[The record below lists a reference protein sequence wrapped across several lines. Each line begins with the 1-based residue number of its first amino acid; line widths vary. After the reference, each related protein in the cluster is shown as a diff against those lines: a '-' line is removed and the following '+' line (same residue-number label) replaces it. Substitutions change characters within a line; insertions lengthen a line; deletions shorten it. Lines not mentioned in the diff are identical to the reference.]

1 MNGTLVAAPP
11 SIAEGILVFLD
22 RVITVME
29 WFLRVR
35 IYRVS
40 TTGFDKTIEDIGE
53 VSGNLFGAQDS
64 VRLQCT
70 AYLGAV
76 NEGPYSP
83 LGRYSAARAVFQ
95 LLMRRKK
102 TIDNVTSNPDCARL
116 PIAKP
121 LIITGLPSS
130 TNTLLHNLLACD
142 PNARTICTDGS
153 LSSAYESDAKIAD
166 DTLILDHQ
174 LFSSDFVAD
183 AAMTTLRSSSEYM
196 LQVYVYFKR
205 FLQFARFS
213 KSSLDQQDT
222 HVLLNSHA
230 HAYNLTALLSV
241 FPDARIVM
249 THRHPIKTVP
259 LHAHAIVQANAS
271 RTPSNASDR
280 HALGKKILNN
290 AAAMANGIVRVR
302 RCLRRENDG
311 LDLLA
316 HVASTENVEKIVSEE
331 QFLDLH
337 SVGLENDP
345 ISTVQE
351 IYTYFGLEYSTK
363 FETAMQ
369 EYLLQNP
376 LPKYEQADIAA
387 TQEFYGISDASIQDA
402 FADYM
407 MEFDILDESE

>member
-1 MNGTLVAAPP
+1 MNHGTLVAAPP
-11 SIAEGILVFLD
+11 SINESLLVFLD

-53 VSGNLFGAQDS
+53 VSGNLFGPQGS

-83 LGRYSAARAVFQ
+83 LGRYSAARATFQ
-95 LLMRRKK
+95 MLMRRKK
-102 TIDNVTSNPDCARL
+102 TIDLVTSNPECARV
-116 PIAKP
+116 PISKP

-142 PNARTICTDGS
+142 PNARTICTDGT
-153 LSSAYESDAKIAD
+153 LSSAYESDAKIAH

-174 LFSSDFVAD
+174 MFSSDFIAD
-183 AAMTTLRSSSEYM
+183 AAMTNLRCSSEYM

-205 FLQFARFS
+205 FLQFTRFS
-213 KSSLDQQDT
+213 KSDDQDT
-222 HVLLNSHA
+222 HVLLSSHA
-230 HAYNLTALLSV
+230 HAYSLTALLSV
-241 FPDARIVM
+241 FPDARIIM

-259 LHAHAIVQANAS
+259 IHAHAIVQAHAP
-271 RTPSNASDR
+271 RIPSSASDR
-280 HALGKKILNN
+280 HALGKKILNSV
-290 AAAMANGIVRVR
+290 AAMANGIVQVR

-311 LDLLA
+311 LDLLP
-316 HVASTENVEKIVSEE
+316 HVATTETVEKIVSEE

-376 LPKYEQADIAA
+376 LPKYEQADVAA
-387 TQEFYGISDASIQDA
+387 TQEFFGLSDASIQDA